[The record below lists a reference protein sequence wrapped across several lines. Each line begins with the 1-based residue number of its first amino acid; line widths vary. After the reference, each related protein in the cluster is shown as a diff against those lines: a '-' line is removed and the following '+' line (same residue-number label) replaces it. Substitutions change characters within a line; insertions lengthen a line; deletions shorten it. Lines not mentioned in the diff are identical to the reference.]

1 MDSPYCSCELTRVR
15 PRQLRRRYGTILP
28 YGYRKATADDKPRF
42 RYRQYN
48 RLFIDEATGGWYRTS
63 SLAVF

>member
-1 MDSPYCSCELTRVR
+1 M
-15 PRQLRRRYGTILP
+15 P

-63 SLAVF
+63 SLTVF